1 MKLKLEFRCVPPAG
15 LLVLTFTTSS
25 HITHHTLLCCCSGGL
40 DILFGG
46 QKELQVE
53 VPAAADGQ
61 VRMHPNRS
69 SLFQS
74 ITLPLKF
81 LYLHAYLLSQPL
93 TVRQLLPWTRD
104 TLLQDRPELFMKG
117 DTV

>member
-1 MKLKLEFRCVPPAG
+1 MKLKLEF
-15 LLVLTFTTSS
+15 
-25 HITHHTLLCCCSGGL
+25 SGGL

-61 VRMHPNRS
+61 
-69 SLFQS
+69 
-74 ITLPLKF
+74 
-81 LYLHAYLLSQPL
+81 L

-117 DTV
+117 DTVRPGILVLINDCDWELSGTLEAPLQEGDTVMFISTLHGG

>member
-1 MKLKLEFRCVPPAG
+1 
-15 LLVLTFTTSS
+15 
-25 HITHHTLLCCCSGGL
+25 L

-61 VRMHPNRS
+61 VRAYVTS
-69 SLFQS
+69 KQA
-74 ITLPLKF
+74 ITAAVD
-81 LYLHAYLLSQPL
+81 HVLLTVFVSCMPVCLLLLQQL